1 MYLAIESRSA
11 SDHTFRFPPHLL
23 DELKFWFNNIESS
36 NGYSIRHPPDSS
48 TVVFSDAIDAAFGDF
63 SASLD
68 GTVASGIF
76 TIDDLGPSSTF
87 RELKAII
94 MFCFL
99 LLSN

>member
-23 DELKFWFNNIESS
+23 DELKFWFNNIES
-36 NGYSIRHPPDSS
+36 NGYSIRHPPDS
-48 TVVFSDAIDAAFGDF
+48 IDAAFGDF

-68 GTVASGIF
+68 GTVASDIF
-76 TIDDLGPSSTF
+76 TIDDLGQSSTF